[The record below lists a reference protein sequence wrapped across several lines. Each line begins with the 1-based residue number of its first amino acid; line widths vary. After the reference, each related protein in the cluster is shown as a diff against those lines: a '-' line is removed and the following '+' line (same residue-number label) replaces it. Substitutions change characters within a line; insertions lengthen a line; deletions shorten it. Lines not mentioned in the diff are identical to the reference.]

1 MLFVLNNHSLLH
13 RLQVLTRVIQRYV
26 RWTLSF
32 FANKN
37 TNFFENALK
46 MDGV

>member
-13 RLQVLTRVIQRYV
+13 RLQVLTRVIKWYV

-37 TNFFENALK
+37 TNFIENSLK
-46 MDGV
+46 MDRV